1 MKHFALAAIM
11 AITQAQDKRVADENK
26 GVAVVLP
33 NAVSSG
39 VTAQGAISEARAIYE
54 DGGEIDQI
62 LLAVSW

>member
-1 MKHFALAAIM
+1 MKQFALAAIM
-11 AITQAQDKRVADENK
+11 AITQAQDKKVGDK
-26 GVAVVLP
+26 GEAVPLP

-54 DGGEIDQI
+54 EDGGEIDQI

>member
-1 MKHFALAAIM
+1 M
-11 AITQAQDKRVADENK
+11 T
-26 GVAVVLP
+26 LP

-39 VTAQGAISEARAIYE
+39 VKAQGAISEARAIYD

>member
-1 MKHFALAAIM
+1 LAAMM
-11 AITQAQDKRVADENK
+11 AISQAQDSKVQERGE
-26 GVAVVLP
+26 AVTLP

-39 VTAQGAISEARAIYE
+39 VKAQGAISEARAIYD